1 MSGSSSESTQA
12 EASESAGPTRAV
24 RPRGGIGRIWRLAR
38 KELRETLRD
47 RRTLATLI
55 LMPLILYPLLSLA
68 FQRFLVASYLAST
81 SGVYKVGIE
90 EEVDSEVIR
99 ELYERG
105 DWLLGID
112 QQTARGTVGDESAAE
127 QASSNAAIASP
138 KTRWRV
144 EWFVAENVRQ
154 RVANMDLDIGIVT
167 SRNWGDGNQL
177 GRQPLFELIYRDQSV
192 MSQGALLYVESRL
205 RTAADERLVA
215 WQARRPG
222 RPPVVTIGHATVE
235 PEGAGGGVSLAALV
249 PLILVLTTITGAV
262 YPAIDLTAGE
272 RERGTLET
280 LIASPVPRLSLLL
293 AKYTA
298 VVTVAMLTASV
309 NLAAMTI
316 TLQAAGL
323 TPLLFGPEGLPL
335 RAIAVVFLLLILFAC
350 FFSAVLLALTSF
362 ARSFKEA
369 QAYLVP
375 LMLLSIAPGL
385 LSLMPSVTLTGP
397 WMIAPLV
404 NMVLLARDVFA
415 GTAAIAPAAVAI
427 VSTLLYA
434 FAALGLA
441 ARMFGDDA
449 VLYGQQQSWTEWLR
463 RPNEPRSAT
472 TTAAAFGCLALVFP
486 AYIVTSGLLAQWP
499 FPNAATKIAASGLA
513 TLLLFAGL
521 PWLALWH
528 GRVRLRNG
536 FQLRLAPWPSF
547 IAAVILG
554 LSSWALAHE
563 IVVWRAQTGGETS
576 LPREQLEAL
585 LKSWR
590 TAPAWLIV
598 AALAIAPACGEELFF
613 RGYLLGAMRNRWRP
627 ATAILASAVLF
638 GLFHLITTQMLAAE
652 RFITSASLGVL
663 LGWVCYRTR
672 SVWPGIVLHAC
683 NNTLLLLAAYYRD
696 VLEARGWRW
705 LQQEH
710 LPRGLIALAAVAFLI
725 GVTIIWWSCRRGT
738 SAEPALNLSL
748 SANQDSHVDRDHQP

>member
-167 SRNWGDGNQL
+167 SRNRGDGSPL

-298 VVTVAMLTASV
+298 VVTVAMLTA
-309 NLAAMTI
+309 
-316 TLQAAGL
+316 
-323 TPLLFGPEGLPL
+323 
-335 RAIAVVFLLLILFAC
+335 
-350 FFSAVLLALTSF
+350 
-362 ARSFKEA
+362 
-369 QAYLVP
+369 
-375 LMLLSIAPGL
+375 
-385 LSLMPSVTLTGP
+385 
-397 WMIAPLV
+397 
-404 NMVLLARDVFA
+404 
-415 GTAAIAPAAVAI
+415 
-427 VSTLLYA
+427 
-434 FAALGLA
+434 
-441 ARMFGDDA
+441 
-449 VLYGQQQSWTEWLR
+449 
-463 RPNEPRSAT
+463 
-472 TTAAAFGCLALVFP
+472 
-486 AYIVTSGLLAQWP
+486 
-499 FPNAATKIAASGLA
+499 
-513 TLLLFAGL
+513 
-521 PWLALWH
+521 
-528 GRVRLRNG
+528 
-536 FQLRLAPWPSF
+536 
-547 IAAVILG
+547 
-554 LSSWALAHE
+554 
-563 IVVWRAQTGGETS
+563 
-576 LPREQLEAL
+576 
-585 LKSWR
+585 
-590 TAPAWLIV
+590 
-598 AALAIAPACGEELFF
+598 
-613 RGYLLGAMRNRWRP
+613 
-627 ATAILASAVLF
+627 
-638 GLFHLITTQMLAAE
+638 
-652 RFITSASLGVL
+652 
-663 LGWVCYRTR
+663 
-672 SVWPGIVLHAC
+672 
-683 NNTLLLLAAYYRD
+683 
-696 VLEARGWRW
+696 
-705 LQQEH
+705 
-710 LPRGLIALAAVAFLI
+710 
-725 GVTIIWWSCRRGT
+725 
-738 SAEPALNLSL
+738 
-748 SANQDSHVDRDHQP
+748 